1 MAIFASASWWLDL
14 SREQFAA
21 RLPTEAERM
30 ALSRR
35 TVGYTVNPM
44 QFQDPPRKARMMVYT
59 YHLEAGIVEP

>member
-1 MAIFASASWWLDL
+1 MTGSWWLNL

-30 ALSRR
+30 ALARR

-44 QFQDPPRKARMMVYT
+44 QFQDPPRKARKTAYT
-59 YHLEAGIVEP
+59 YHLEARTVEP